1 VAVDPIAAHAH
12 PARELGRRDQPRGLG
27 PSEELDDAASDRLD
41 RLGVEVDKA
50 RAKAP
55 ERQESVR
62 GGGAEIRA
70 EEEKQQREVE
80 KILR

>member
-1 VAVDPIAAHAH
+1 MT
-12 PARELGRRDQPRGLG
+12 RRATD
-27 PSEELDDAASDRLD
+27 STDWASRWT
-41 RLGVEVDKA
+41 RLGLRRPNVE
-50 RAKAP
+50 
-55 ERQESVR
+55 ESVR